1 MVFVNIVIVLRG
13 RYLMNNI
20 LYSSHC
26 PRCQVLEKKL
36 DKKNICYDVVD
47 DMNEMRALGIK
58 STPVLVIGNKMLPFM
73 EAIQWVNEQ

>member
-1 MVFVNIVIVLRG
+1 
-13 RYLMNNI
+13 MNNI